1 MDKSRQRSLLLV
13 VLLCLPWL
21 APQAAPDLFESE
33 VVVSDQTPAVRR
45 TALQGALREVLVRV
59 TGQQSVL
66 AAESTQELLAN
77 PEQLVQQY
85 RYFSEQQRE
94 PPLLKLWVRFDG
106 AAIRQALQQQGLA
119 YWGGERPDTLLWLA
133 VEDRG
138 RRYVV
143 SADDSSDVH
152 RAVAAAARERGV
164 PVLFPLM
171 DLEDQTQV
179 HFSMIWGGFFDK
191 VLAASQRYNPQ
202 SVLIGRLNRSP
213 SGGWTSRWELTVAG
227 RPSSWSDSH
236 QQLEVL
242 ARQGIDDVA
251 DILARQFSVAATGG
265 DRGDA
270 TSIRVEGIETL
281 AAYAQIS
288 NYLSTLTSVDGVQ
301 VSEVT
306 PTAVRYALQLSGS
319 PDNLKRTIAIGT
331 VLEPAPD
338 GVPGNYRLRQ

>member
-1 MDKSRQRSLLLV
+1 MLLV
-13 VLLCLPWL
+13 LLLCLPWL
-21 APQAAPDLFESE
+21 APQAASDLFEAE

-59 TGQQSVL
+59 TGQQGVL
-66 AAESTQELLAN
+66 TTEPVQELLGN

-85 RYFSEQQRE
+85 RYFTEPQQE

-106 AAIRQALQQQGLA
+106 DAIRQAVQQQGLA
-119 YWGGERPDTLLWLA
+119 YWGGERPDTLVWLA

-152 RAVAAAARERGV
+152 RAVAAAARQRGV

-171 DLEDQTQV
+171 DLEDEGQV
-179 HFSMIWGGFFDK
+179 HFSVIWGGYLDK

-213 SGGWTSRWELTVAG
+213 SGGWTSRWELNVAG
-227 RPSSWSDSH
+227 RPNSWSDSH
-236 QQLEVL
+236 QQLDAL

-251 DILARQFSVAATGG
+251 DRLATQFSVAAPG
-265 DRGDA
+265 DVSADGV
-270 TSIRVEGIETL
+270 SIQVQGIETL
-281 AAYAQIS
+281 AAYARIS
-288 NYLSTLTSVDGVQ
+288 NYLATLTSVRAVQ

-319 PDNLKRTIAIGT
+319 QDRLMRTIAIGT
-331 VLEPAPD
+331 VLESAPD
-338 GVPGNYRLRQ
+338 GIPGNYRLRQ